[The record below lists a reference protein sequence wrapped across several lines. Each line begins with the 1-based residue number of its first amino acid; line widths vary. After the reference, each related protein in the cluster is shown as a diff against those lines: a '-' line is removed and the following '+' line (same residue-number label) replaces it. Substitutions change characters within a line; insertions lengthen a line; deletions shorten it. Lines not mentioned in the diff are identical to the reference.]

1 MKLKTNDTALPKRK
15 RIFLVDQSPLAR
27 LAVAQQLQQTPGLAV
42 CGHADNATVAL
53 AAIGQSRPD
62 IVVTDIIQDLSFIRN
77 LHRRHPRLPI
87 LVFSARDEACYAPRA
102 LEAGADG
109 YLLKEGGRDLLVE
122 SIRHALAGR
131 LVLSP
136 QMRYRLLAKCVKHR
150 ARRSG
155 PRQKQCRSAARH

>member
-42 CGHADNATVAL
+42 C
-53 AAIGQSRPD
+53 GQSRPD